1 MNLSLV
7 TAKVI
12 RENENYS
19 YKLVGKGEKYL
30 VRHEEAGNAGDK
42 VIEEITPFAKEPIV
56 IEQVSLQKNTEIIG
70 YENSEF
76 IFKASVEFIELKDN
90 GKEYKVKR
98 NYFVLANSIQE
109 ALDTLKGFTE
119 ISMSDNYITSITRTK
134 IIEVIE

>member
-1 MNLSLV
+1 M
-7 TAKVI
+7 
-12 RENENYS
+12 
-19 YKLVGKGEKYL
+19 
-30 VRHEEAGNAGDK
+30 
-42 VIEEITPFAKEPIV
+42 
-56 IEQVSLQKNTEIIG
+56 QKNTEIIG

>member
-56 IEQVSLQKNTEIIG
+56 IE
-70 YENSEF
+70 
-76 IFKASVEFIELKDN
+76 
-90 GKEYKVKR
+90 
-98 NYFVLANSIQE
+98 
-109 ALDTLKGFTE
+109 
-119 ISMSDNYITSITRTK
+119 
-134 IIEVIE
+134 